1 MDETSSSETTARWQ
15 VLMALAAI
23 YLIWGST
30 YLGIRY
36 ALESLPPFLMAGT
49 RFLMAGSFL
58 LIWQWR
64 RGAARPARVHWRSAL
79 IIGGLMILGGNG
91 GVTWSEQRV
100 PSGLAALMIGALPI
114 WIVMF
119 DWLAFGG
126 ARPNRRMALGLAG
139 GLAGLALLIGPAE
152 FAGGER
158 IDLIGGAALVTAA
171 ICWAMGSLYSR
182 RAPLPAVPL
191 QATGMEMLAGGIL
204 EYAVGTLLGEW
215 SHVDPGAV
223 SLRSGVAL
231 LYLGL
236 IGSLVGFS
244 TYIWLLRHTTPARA
258 ASYAYVNPVVAVILG
273 WALAGEAVSLRTI
286 LATAIIIGS
295 VVVITSFRA
304 QQGTRPRSRPVEPA
318 AAVPSEASAGK

>member
-1 MDETSSSETTARWQ
+1 MDATSGSETAPRWQ
-15 VLMALAAI
+15 VLTALAAI

-36 ALESLPPFLMAGT
+36 ALESLPPFLMAGS
-49 RFLMAGSFL
+49 RFILAGSLL

-79 IIGGLMILGGNG
+79 IIGGLMIVGGNG
-91 GVTWSEQRV
+91 GVTWAEQHV
-100 PSGLAALMIGALPI
+100 PSGLAALMIGAVPI

-126 ARPNRRMALGLAG
+126 ARPNGRMALGLVG
-139 GLAGLALLIGPAE
+139 GLSGLALLIGPAE

-158 IDLIGGAALVTAA
+158 INLIGGAALVTAA
-171 ICWAMGSLYSR
+171 ISWAIGSLYSR
-182 RAPLPAVPL
+182 RAPLPAVAL

-204 EYAVGTLLGEW
+204 EYVVGTLLGEW
-215 SHVDPGAV
+215 SQVDLGGV

-273 WALAGEAVSLRTI
+273 WALAGENVSLRTI

-295 VVVITSFRA
+295 VVMITSFRA
-304 QQGTRPRSRPVEPA
+304 QSGTRPRSPALEPA
-318 AAVPSEASAGK
+318 AVGSSEAGAAK